1 MSDEKITY
9 EIVIDDSKAT
19 ATGKK
24 VADTFKNVA
33 DSQKQASASSKDYSQ
48 ALDKLAPGLSST
60 VSGLGGV
67 LQSFKAIL
75 LNPIGLVLA
84 AVAGAFTV
92 IKAAIEKS
100 EPALDFIEDV
110 FSTITTTI
118 DTLLSNLD
126 LVGKFFGN
134 ILVGNLDA
142 AGDAFNSLT
151 KEISENNKEAQK
163 YLDLSRELEDA
174 QFAFRISTAD
184 TENKIKALII
194 ASKNR
199 NLSFDEAQAKIK
211 EATELEKGLTAER
224 KKLADQEAEIGVAQI
239 ALTKGV
245 RKAQDESF
253 DAFVKRITESGKF
266 SKEENDKI
274 VGFYEKRQQA
284 ASDSLAFQEK
294 VQNQLDA
301 ISIKREADAQREIDR
316 LNAINEL
323 EKTIGQQRAERLQK
337 EREELEKFALDF
349 QKRIDDRAKAE
360 SDINALILSNFDAEN
375 EAEQKQADAE
385 FELEKKKTSA
395 KKQQTQTEFL
405 LGQQKLANASTVLNQ
420 VSGLID
426 KESAAYKLLA
436 ISQAS
441 IDTYRAAAAALAP
454 PPVGAGPLFGP
465 ILAATTIALGLANV
479 AKIAGFAD
487 GGLSGTKILSG
498 MGKSIYRSNGD
509 NMLATVRTGEVILN
523 ERQQAALGGASTFA
537 RIGVPGFAD
546 GGIATPFE
554 TSAVANQIN
563 NDRQLSTLISVI
575 KNSSQ
580 RVLVIEDVESLIDQR
595 LQIRENAQL

>member
-100 EPALDFIEDV
+100 EPALDFIENI

-174 QFAFRISTAD
+174 QFAFRLSTAD

-211 EATELEKGLTAER
+211 QAIELERGLTEQR
-224 KKLADQEAEIGVAQI
+224 KKLADQEAEIGVADI
-239 ALTKGV
+239 ARKKGI
-245 RKAQDESF
+245 RKQDDEDF

-266 SKEENDKI
+266 SKEENDAI
-274 VGFYEKRQQA
+274 VGFYEKSKQA
-284 ASDSLAFQEK
+284 ASDSLSFQEK

-301 ISIKREADAQREIDR
+301 INQKKADDARKRADELQKIKDETENRDVEINRQQLEKQKEFDAQATESLEKKYLSEQEIHD
-316 LNAINEL
+316 LIISNGEAEL
-323 EKTIGQQRAERLQK
+323 E
-337 EREELEKFALDF
+337 
-349 QKRIDDRAKAE
+349 
-360 SDINALILSNFDAEN
+360 S
-375 EAEQKQADAE
+375 EQKIADAE
-385 FELEKKKTSA
+385 FEIEKKKTAA

-479 AKIAGFAD
+479 AKIAGFAE

-554 TSAVANQIN
+554 TSAVATQIN
-563 NDRQLSTLISVI
+563 NERQLSTLISVI